1 MANDKQSL
9 IDKCRY
15 YKGEETCPESLKEAG
30 KEYLWFYESK
40 WVELNGQYEGNRE
53 YEDNDLASFEKDD
66 GVPISL
72 KRMLFNRYIQ
82 DTWSVKEAIPLFKT
96 WYKEQYKGSN

>member
-1 MANDKQSL
+1 MIEDKQLL

-15 YKGEETCPESLKEAG
+15 FKGEEACPVSLKKAG

-40 WVELNGQYEGNRE
+40 WVELNGKYAGNRE
-53 YEDNDLASFEKDD
+53 YEENNLVSFEEND

-72 KRMLFNRYIQ
+72 KRLLFNRYIQ
-82 DTWSVKEAIPLFKT
+82 YSWSVKEAIPLFKA
-96 WYKEQYKGSN
+96 WYKEDYKENK